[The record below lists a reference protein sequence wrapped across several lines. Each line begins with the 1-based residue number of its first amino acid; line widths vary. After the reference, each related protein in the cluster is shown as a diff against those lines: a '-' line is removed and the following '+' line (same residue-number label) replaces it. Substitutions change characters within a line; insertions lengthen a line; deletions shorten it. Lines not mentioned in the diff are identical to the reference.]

1 MLNLDH
7 FLAKR
12 VDLPFSKA
20 ATDTYRF
27 LLPRAAFFD
36 KRVRGKYKNATV
48 VLTHVIKT
56 MVKLVGCIIDGHRTD
71 KVELKAIDINSWIHK
86 RHPECTHDNVFIFC
100 YDTPGR
106 NNSEVSVVYENPKN
120 ALELFTTESEHLLFV
135 PKSRENSK
143 TFTSSVMVCTT
154 VYDTPMYFGAWLRYQ
169 KTLGVDFVYINAMES
184 FLSSKV
190 FNDTFLQN
198 SLSSGFVQ
206 LKVWKEY
213 LNPEAL
219 FYHSQALYYQN
230 CVYRFQGVYDY
241 AIMGDTD
248 DFLIPSGGQ
257 IHQILQ
263 DIFNPNPRVGSTRLT
278 WIRYFEPTGGFNFT
292 EDTIADGNLTRY
304 VNISLSKDEHNYKS
318 IHKLSAISEV
328 GVHLVSEQ
336 MKGYKWI
343 RAPNNVLYMAHIKKH
358 KPKI

>member
-1 MLNLDH
+1 MLNMSHLPQ
-7 FLAKR
+7 R

-20 ATDTYRF
+20 VTDLPY

-36 KRVRGKYKNATV
+36 KRVRGKNKNATV
-48 VLTHVIKT
+48 ILAHIAKIPLN
-56 MVKLVGCIIDGHRTD
+56 LVACIIDDHITREVMVKSLGLN
-71 KVELKAIDINSWIHK
+71 KWIHMH
-86 RHPECTHDNVFIFC
+86 HPQCTHDNVVIFC
-100 YDTPGR
+100 YNTSAR
-106 NNSEVSVVYENPKN
+106 NNSEVLIMYENPRN
-120 ALELFTTESEHLLFV
+120 ALELFTTESEHPLFV
-135 PKSRENSK
+135 PKSREKSK
-143 TFTSSVMVCTT
+143 TFASSVVVCTT

-169 KTLGVDFVYINAMES
+169 KTLGVDLVYINAMES
-184 FLSSKV
+184 FLSSKA
-190 FNDTFLQN
+190 FNDTFFQD

-230 CVYRFQGVYDY
+230 CIFRFQGVYDY

-263 DIFNPNPRVGSTRLT
+263 DIFNPNPKLGSIQLN
-278 WIRYFEPTGGFNFT
+278 WIRYFEPMGGFNLT
-292 EDTIADGNLTRY
+292 KDTIADGNLTRY
-304 VNISLSKDEHNYKS
+304 VNASLAKDEHNHKS
-318 IHKLSAISEV
+318 IHKLSVTSEV
-328 GVHLVSEQ
+328 GVHIVSEQ

-343 RAPNNVLYMAHIKKH
+343 HAPRNILYMAHIKNH
-358 KPKI
+358 